1 MGSPPAL
8 NRRTEAPAEIA
19 APDLREALTA
29 WRRWLQTEKR
39 ASANTVA
46 AYGGDVDGF
55 LAFLTGHRGGP
66 PALADLA
73 DLRLGDFRAW
83 LARRARAGTGSASRA
98 RNLSGLR
105 SFFHFLDRTGRL
117 HLPSL
122 QAVRTPRAARPL
134 PRPLTPGQA
143 QTLVEAGGARPDT
156 PAWVAARDRALFALL
171 YGCGLR
177 LGEALALNR
186 TDLPRDGV
194 LTVTG
199 KGRKQRQVPVLPV
212 VAQALDGYLT
222 LCPYRGEG
230 ADPIFVGVR
239 GRRLDRAVAERQ
251 MREQRARLGLPEDA
265 TPHALRHSFATHLLC
280 EGGDLRAIQELLG
293 HSSLSTTQRYT
304 EVDSERLLAVYRAAH
319 PRDRRNPPD

>member
-1 MGSPPAL
+1 MP
-8 NRRTEAPAEIA
+8 NRDTEKPAEIA
-19 APDLREALTA
+19 APDLREALAA
-29 WRRWLQTEKR
+29 WRRWLETEKR
-39 ASANTVA
+39 AASNTVS
-46 AYGGDVDGF
+46 AYEGDVEGF
-55 LAFLTGHRGGP
+55 LAFLTGHRGAP

-83 LARRARAGTGSASRA
+83 LARRARAGTSTASRA

-117 HLPSL
+117 HLPAL
-122 QAVRTPRAARPL
+122 QTVRTPRAAKPL

-143 QTLVEAGGARPDT
+143 QALVEADGLSPDG
-156 PAWVAARDRALFALL
+156 PAWVAARDRALFTLL

-177 LGEALALNR
+177 LGEALGLNR
-186 TDLPRDGV
+186 ADLPRGGV

-199 KGRKQRQVPVLPV
+199 KGRKQRQVPVLPA
-212 VAQALDGYLT
+212 VARALDSYLA
-222 LCPYRGEG
+222 LCPHHVG
-230 ADPIFVGVR
+230 AAGPVFVGVR

-251 MREQRARLGLPEDA
+251 MRDQRARLGLPNGA

-293 HSSLSTTQRYT
+293 HKSLSTTQRYT
-304 EVDSERLLAVYRAAH
+304 DVDSERLLAVYRAAH
-319 PRDRRNPPD
+319 PRDRRNPTD